1 MGTRRIKK
9 SYEVIKTEKK
19 AKKELTK
26 KAPQIAND
34 NYSYYTLIRSI
45 RGFMDDASTYLRLKN
60 QINKGKVEI
69 IRNEMIDFNHKE
81 WLSVINRFLNFII
94 KKYPKMKK
102 DEDFEIMDNTKVV
115 KCVTIT
121 KSMHFLDIEKAYGS
135 NFKSKYPEVK
145 EAMYFLAN
153 VIARFN
159 VIEECVYSNN
169 LKMDITERKNVR
181 TILTKFNKYLRP
193 TIMEIIK
200 GR

>member
-1 MGTRRIKK
+1 MGARKIKK

-26 KAPQIAND
+26 KAPQITND
-34 NYSYYTLIRSI
+34 NYSYYVLIRSI
-45 RGFMDDASTYLRLKN
+45 RGFIDDTSTYLRLKN
-60 QINKGKVEI
+60 QINKGKVEVI
-69 IRNEMIDFNHKE
+69 KNEMIDFNHKE

-94 KKYPKMKK
+94 KKYPKMTK
-102 DEDFEIMDNTKVV
+102 DEDFTIMDNAKVV
-115 KCVTIT
+115 KCAGVT
-121 KSMHFLDIEKAYGS
+121 KLMHFLDISRAYGS
-135 NFKSKYPEVK
+135 NFKSKYPEVR

-159 VIEECVYSNN
+159 VIQECVYSNN
-169 LKMDITERKNVR
+169 LKIDIAERKNIR

-200 GR
+200 G

>member
-1 MGTRRIKK
+1 MGLRKIKK
-9 SYEVIKTEKK
+9 SYEVTKSEKK
-19 AKKELTK
+19 QKKELEK

-34 NYSYYTLIRSI
+34 NYSYYVLIRSI

-60 QINKGKVEI
+60 QINKGKVEV

-94 KKYPKMKK
+94 KKYPKMTK

-115 KCVTIT
+115 KCAAIT
-121 KSMHFLDIEKAYGS
+121 KSLHFLDIKKAYGA
-135 NFKSKYPEVK
+135 NFKSKYPEIK

-153 VIARFN
+153 VIARVN

-181 TILTKFNKYLRP
+181 TILTKFNRYLRP

-200 GR
+200 GC

>member
-1 MGTRRIKK
+1 MGARKIKK
-9 SYEVIKTEKK
+9 SYEVTKSEKK
-19 AKKELTK
+19 AKKELEK

-45 RGFMDDASTYLRLKN
+45 RGFLDDTSTYLKLKN
-60 QINKGKVEI
+60 QINKGKVEV
-69 IRNEMIDFNHKE
+69 IRNEMIDFDHKE

-94 KKYPKMKK
+94 KKYPKMTK

-115 KCVTIT
+115 KCAAIT

-181 TILTKFNKYLRP
+181 TILTKFNRYLRP

-200 GR
+200 GC

>member
-1 MGTRRIKK
+1 MGARKIKK
-9 SYEVIKTEKK
+9 SYEVTKSEKK
-19 AKKELTK
+19 AKKELEK
-26 KAPQIAND
+26 KAPQITND
-34 NYSYYTLIRSI
+34 NYSYYILIRSI

-60 QINKGKVEI
+60 QINKGKLEVI
-69 IRNEMIDFNHKE
+69 KNEMIDFNHKE

-94 KKYPKMKK
+94 KKYPKMTK
-102 DEDFEIMDNTKVV
+102 DEDFKIMDNTKVV
-115 KCVTIT
+115 KCVAIT
-121 KSMHFLDIEKAYGS
+121 KSMHFLDIEKAYES

>member
-1 MGTRRIKK
+1 MGKKNSKKLWSNKSWKK
-9 SYEVIKTEKK
+9 SKK
-19 AKKELTK
+19 GLEK

-45 RGFMDDASTYLRLKN
+45 RGFIDDYLKLKN
-60 QINKGKVEI
+60 QINKGKVGVI
-69 IRNEMIDFNHKE
+69 KNEMIDFEHKE

-94 KKYPKMKK
+94 KKYPKMTK
-102 DEDFEIMDNTKVV
+102 DQNFKIMDNTKVV
-115 KCVTIT
+115 KCAVIT
-121 KSMHFLDIEKAYGS
+121 KSMHFSDIEKAYGN

-159 VIEECVYSNN
+159 IIEECVYSNN
-169 LKMDITERKNVR
+169 LKMDITEGKTVR

-200 GR
+200 GC